1 MLALT
6 VESLHQ
12 ARRLVDEQ
20 DLLMEEGDGE
30 EELPPM
36 GD

>member
-12 ARRLVDEQ
+12 AHRLVDEQ
-20 DLLMEEGDGE
+20 DLLMEEGDE
-30 EELPPM
+30 QDELPLV
-36 GD
+36 D